1 VEIWKSGNLA
11 GIEPRLTSGQ
21 LRNAALISATAAPL
35 IRALGATYRWNVNG
49 FEHYESM
56 VASGKQPIFA
66 FWHGRILPATLF
78 WKNRGIVVITSQ
90 NFDGEWIAGIIRRFG
105 YGTARGSTSR
115 GGARAL
121 VQLRRELAAGKP
133 AAFTIDGP
141 RGPARVAQPGAVFLA
156 GATGQPILPFHIEC
170 SSAWSMRSW
179 DKTQI
184 PKPRSVVG
192 VAIGSPIHVPGTSEI
207 TVESA
212 RLELEASLAALEHQ
226 ARLLVGIY
234 RRPED
239 QEIRRPGDQ
248 EKSL

>member
-1 VEIWKSGNLA
+1 
-11 GIEPRLTSGQ
+11 LTPGQ
-21 LRNAALISATAAPL
+21 YRKAAVIAALGAPV
-35 IRALGATYRWNVNG
+35 IRALGATYRWRVDG
-49 FEHYESM
+49 ISHYDSI

-121 VQLRRELAAGKP
+121 VQLRRELADGRP

-156 GATGQPILPFHIEC
+156 GATGHPILPFHVE
-170 SSAWSMRSW
+170 ANRFWTAGRW
-179 DKTQI
+179 DQTQI
-184 PKPRSVVG
+184 PKPFSTVA
-192 VAIGSPIHVPGTSEI
+192 VAIGEPISVANTEEPTIE
-207 TVESA
+207 A
-212 RLELEASLAALEHQ
+212 KRLELERSLVALERT
-226 ARLLVGIY
+226 ANRVLKA
-234 RRPED
+234 E
-239 QEIRRPGDQ
+239 
-248 EKSL
+248 S